1 MVKNLPIVKV
11 FVEEESLAINLVGRV
26 YILLYFSSV
35 HGAEGV
41 VRGV

>member
-1 MVKNLPIVKV
+1 MVKNLPIVKG
-11 FVEEESLAINLVGRV
+11 FVGGENPAINLVGRV

>member
-1 MVKNLPIVKV
+1 MVKNLPIVEV
-11 FVEEESLAINLVGRV
+11 FVEEGSPAINFVGRV